1 MFNLRIIIL
10 ILTIFVYKSSIAEVN
25 EQKILKNLQNF
36 NSLMSDFIQV
46 NNNGDVLSGK
56 ISISRPGK
64 VRVEYNEVPLLIIS
78 VGKKIASI
86 NKELKSITF
95 YRIKDIPLALLL
107 FKNFSLDNIQIL
119 DYSDFENQLRIRLK
133 EKNKNNEGFIDVLFE
148 KNTFTLKKWIVF
160 TNKVN
165 KTEVLLENIKLNVNI
180 QNKIFQIDQSDPRPP
195 IWRDY

>member
-25 EQKILKNLQNF
+25 EQKILKYLQNF
-36 NSLMSDFIQV
+36 NSLISDFIQV

-78 VGKKIASI
+78 DGKKIASI

-119 DYSDFENQLRIRLK
+119 DYSDIENQLRIRLK

>member
-25 EQKILKNLQNF
+25 EQKILKYLQNF

-56 ISISRPGK
+56 IAISRPGK
-64 VRVEYNEVPLLIIS
+64 VRVEYNEIPLLIIS
-78 VGKKIASI
+78 DGKKIASI

-107 FKNFSLDNIQIL
+107 FKNFNLENIEIL
-119 DYSDFENQLRIRLK
+119 DYSDIENQLRIRLK
-133 EKNKNNEGFIDVLFE
+133 EKNKNSGGFIDVLFE

-160 TNKVN
+160 ANEVN
-165 KTEVLLENIKLNVNI
+165 KTEVLLENIRLNVNI
-180 QNKIFQIDQSDPRPP
+180 QNKIFQIDENDPRHP

>member
-25 EQKILKNLQNF
+25 EQKILKYLQNF

-78 VGKKIASI
+78 DGKKIASI

-107 FKNFSLDNIQIL
+107 FKNFSLDNVQIL

-133 EKNKNNEGFIDVLFE
+133 EKNKNSEGFIDVLFE

-180 QNKIFQIDQSDPRPP
+180 QNEIFQIDESDPRHP

>member
-25 EQKILKNLQNF
+25 EQKILKYLQNF

-46 NNNGDVLSGK
+46 NNSGDVLSGK

-78 VGKKIASI
+78 DGKKIASI

-107 FKNFSLDNIQIL
+107 FKNFSLDNVQVL

-133 EKNKNNEGFIDVLFE
+133 EKNKISEGFIDVLFE

-180 QNKIFQIDQSDPRPP
+180 QNEIFQIDESDPRHP

>member
-25 EQKILKNLQNF
+25 EQKILKYLQNF

-56 ISISRPGK
+56 ISISRPGN
-64 VRVEYNEVPLLIIS
+64 VRVEYNEVPLLIVS
-78 VGKKIASI
+78 DGKKIASI

-107 FKNFSLDNIQIL
+107 FKNFSLDNVQIL

-133 EKNKNNEGFIDVLFE
+133 EKNKNSEGFIDVLFE

>member
-25 EQKILKNLQNF
+25 EQKILKYLQNF

-64 VRVEYNEVPLLIIS
+64 VRVEYNEVPLLIVS
-78 VGKKIASI
+78 DGKKIASI

-133 EKNKNNEGFIDVLFE
+133 EKNKNSEGFIDVLFE

-180 QNKIFQIDQSDPRPP
+180 QNKIFQIDESDPRHP

>member
-25 EQKILKNLQNF
+25 EQKILKYLQNF
-36 NSLMSDFIQV
+36 NSLISDFIQV

-78 VGKKIASI
+78 DGKKIASI

-107 FKNFSLDNIQIL
+107 FKNFSLDNVQIL

-133 EKNKNNEGFIDVLFE
+133 EKNKNSEGFIDVLFE

>member
-1 MFNLRIIIL
+1 MTRF
-10 ILTIFVYKSSIAEVN
+10 E
-25 EQKILKNLQNF
+25 
-36 NSLMSDFIQV
+36 FIKAAH
-46 NNNGDVLSGK
+46 GK
-56 ISISRPGK
+56 IENIVWILRKDVFIHSIWP
-64 VRVEYNEVPLLIIS
+64 PIS
-78 VGKKIASI
+78 
-86 NKELKSITF
+86 
-95 YRIKDIPLALLL
+95 LALDAPCREWVL
-107 FKNFSLDNIQIL
+107 
-119 DYSDFENQLRIRLK
+119 NQKIRLK

>member
-10 ILTIFVYKSSIAEVN
+10 ILTIFVHKSSIAEVN
-25 EQKILKNLQNF
+25 EQKILKYLQNF

-78 VGKKIASI
+78 DGKKIASI

-133 EKNKNNEGFIDVLFE
+133 EKNKNSEGFIDVLFE

-180 QNKIFQIDQSDPRPP
+180 QNEIFQIDESDPRHP

>member
-10 ILTIFVYKSSIAEVN
+10 ILTIFVHKSSIAEVN
-25 EQKILKNLQNF
+25 EQKILKYLQNF

-78 VGKKIASI
+78 DGKKIASI

-133 EKNKNNEGFIDVLFE
+133 EKNKNSEGFIDVLFE

>member
-10 ILTIFVYKSSIAEVN
+10 ILTIFVHKSSIAEVN
-25 EQKILKNLQNF
+25 EQKILKYLQNF

-78 VGKKIASI
+78 DGKKIASI

-107 FKNFSLDNIQIL
+107 FKNFSLDNVQIL

-133 EKNKNNEGFIDVLFE
+133 EKNKNSEGFIDVLFE

-180 QNKIFQIDQSDPRPP
+180 QNEIFQIDESDPRHP

>member
-25 EQKILKNLQNF
+25 EQKILKYLQNF
-36 NSLMSDFIQV
+36 NSLISDFIQV

-78 VGKKIASI
+78 DGKKIASI

-133 EKNKNNEGFIDVLFE
+133 EKNKNSEGFIDVLFE

>member
-1 MFNLRIIIL
+1 M
-10 ILTIFVYKSSIAEVN
+10 
-25 EQKILKNLQNF
+25 
-36 NSLMSDFIQV
+36 
-46 NNNGDVLSGK
+46 SGK

-78 VGKKIASI
+78 DGKKIASI

-107 FKNFSLDNIQIL
+107 FKNFSLDNVQIL

-133 EKNKNNEGFIDVLFE
+133 EKNKNSEGFIDVLFE

>member
-25 EQKILKNLQNF
+25 EQKILKYLQNF

-78 VGKKIASI
+78 DGKKIASI

-107 FKNFSLDNIQIL
+107 FKNFSLDNVQIL

-133 EKNKNNEGFIDVLFE
+133 EKNKNSEGFIDVLFE

>member
-10 ILTIFVYKSSIAEVN
+10 ILTFFVYKSSIADVN
-25 EQKILKNLQNF
+25 QQKILNYLQNF
-36 NSLMSDFIQV
+36 NSLKSDFIQV

-78 VGKKIASI
+78 DGKKIASI
-86 NKELKSITF
+86 NKELESITF

-107 FKNFSLDNIQIL
+107 FKNFNLENIEIL
-119 DYSDFENQLRIRLK
+119 DYSDIENQLRIRLK
-133 EKNKNNEGFIDVLFE
+133 EKNKNSGGFIDVLFE

-160 TNKVN
+160 TNKVK

-180 QNKIFQIDQSDPRPP
+180 RNKIFQIDQSDPRHP

>member
-25 EQKILKNLQNF
+25 EQKILKYLQNF

-78 VGKKIASI
+78 DGKKIASI
-86 NKELKSITF
+86 NKELESITF

-107 FKNFSLDNIQIL
+107 FKNS
-119 DYSDFENQLRIRLK
+119 
-133 EKNKNNEGFIDVLFE
+133 
-148 KNTFTLKKWIVF
+148 
-160 TNKVN
+160 
-165 KTEVLLENIKLNVNI
+165 
-180 QNKIFQIDQSDPRPP
+180 
-195 IWRDY
+195 

>member
-25 EQKILKNLQNF
+25 EQKILKYLQNF
-36 NSLMSDFIQV
+36 NSLISDFIQV

-78 VGKKIASI
+78 DGKKIASI

-107 FKNFSLDNIQIL
+107 FKNFSLDNVQIL

-133 EKNKNNEGFIDVLFE
+133 EKNKNSEGFIDVLFE

-180 QNKIFQIDQSDPRPP
+180 QNEIFQIDESDPRHP